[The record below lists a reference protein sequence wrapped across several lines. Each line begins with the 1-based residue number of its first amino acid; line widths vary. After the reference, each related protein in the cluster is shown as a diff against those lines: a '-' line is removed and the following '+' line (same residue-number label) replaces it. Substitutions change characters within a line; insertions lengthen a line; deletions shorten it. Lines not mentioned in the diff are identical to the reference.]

1 MTQSR
6 TRSKILCHPR
16 FAKLGSDVEEY
27 VEAWIQSS
35 SPLDLVG
42 LLDEACT
49 EIIQNSF
56 DAVSGSEG
64 TVWLSDNEEEHLVA
78 VYNSGKDA
86 ENLVGFK
93 QPIGSGIISLV
104 YSQQQPYCENEIE
117 GSDGHDDTLDK
128 KMHKRTTAMIAV
140 PFYFSFQLRGVISC
154 VQLED
159 NSQSGNAPGFD
170 SEQVTTIVKAA
181 NSVERFINANL
192 LSMALGLDNG

>member
-1 MTQSR
+1 MTQPP
-6 TRSKILCHPR
+6 TRSKLLCHPS

-35 SPLDLVG
+35 SPLNLVG

-49 EIIQNSF
+49 ELINNSF
-56 DAVSGSEG
+56 DAVGGSEG

-78 VYNSGKDA
+78 VYNSGADA

-117 GSDGHDDTLDK
+117 GSDGHDNTLDK
-128 KMHKRTTAMIAV
+128 KMQKRTTAMIAV

-159 NSQSGNAPGFD
+159 NSKIGDVSGFD
-170 SEQVTTIVKAA
+170 SEQVTTIVKAT
-181 NSVERFINANL
+181 NSVERFINASL